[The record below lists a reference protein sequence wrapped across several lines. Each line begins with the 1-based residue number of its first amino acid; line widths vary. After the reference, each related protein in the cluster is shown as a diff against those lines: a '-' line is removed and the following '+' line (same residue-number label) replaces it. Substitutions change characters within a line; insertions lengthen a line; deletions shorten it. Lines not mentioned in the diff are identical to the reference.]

1 MFYMLKENIA
11 NAFLAETTK
20 NLPVG
25 GQDLFMTHCHEEDT
39 HHGEMWKVVEMTSDG
54 IWACVR

>member
-1 MFYMLKENIA
+1 MFYMHKENIT

-25 GQDLFMTHCHEEDT
+25 GQDLFMTHCHERGHT
-39 HHGEMWKVVEMTSDG
+39 PWGTVEG
-54 IWACVR
+54 REIHF

>member
-1 MFYMLKENIA
+1 MFYMHKENIT

-25 GQDLFMTHCHEEDT
+25 GQDLFMTHCHERGHTPWGTVEGGRDQFL
-39 HHGEMWKVVEMTSDG
+39 VVES
-54 IWACVR
+54 IH